1 MADEGLIHRTAP
13 TSPPPQ
19 DHTETASEA
28 GTGSGSEAMRF
39 GLFGGA
45 QAPRTTDGDPARGFR
60 EYIETNVEAERL
72 GFYSTFLVEHH
83 FSGSGQVSAPLDLLS
98 WVAARTTSIRVG
110 TAVLVLPWHDPVLLA
125 ESAATLDLLSDGR
138 LDFGVGK
145 GYRHSEFAG
154 FCMPTDEADARFD
167 ESLAVIL
174 KAWSSDEPFSHE
186 GRFWHY
192 HEIAVEPPTAQK
204 PHPPV
209 WIAAG
214 EPESV
219 RNVAV
224 LGANLLLDQ
233 FASAEAIAERIALFK
248 AECEAR
254 DRAFDPMDVAV
265 ARNLYV
271 ARDADDASAALAR
284 QAGIHDRMIE
294 RSRGPDGSR
303 RSHIMAYADKAG
315 ATEASALFGPPEE
328 IIAGLHE
335 LQAVGVRYVL
345 ISSGDA
351 TRQNMQRFAAE
362 VMPAFPPNS

>member
-1 MADEGLIHRTAP
+1 
-13 TSPPPQ
+13 
-19 DHTETASEA
+19 
-28 GTGSGSEAMRF
+28 MRF
-39 GLFGGA
+39 GLFGSA
-45 QAPRTTDGDPARGFR
+45 QAPRSAGGDPGRGFR
-60 EYIETNVEAERL
+60 EYVETNVEADRL

-83 FSGSGQVSAPLDLLS
+83 FSGFGQVSASLDLLA
-98 WVAARTTSIRVG
+98 WVAARTSAIRVG

-125 ESAATLDLLSDGR
+125 ERAATLDLLSGGR
-138 LDFGVGK
+138 LDLGVGK

-154 FCMPTDEADARFD
+154 FCVPTEEAEARFD

-192 HEIAVEPPTAQK
+192 HEIVVEPPTAQK

-214 EPESV
+214 RPESV
-219 RNVAV
+219 RNVAA

-233 FASAEAIAERIALFK
+233 FASTEAIGERIALFE

-254 DRAFDPMDVAV
+254 DRAFDPMEVAV

-284 QAGIHDRMIE
+284 QASIHDRMIE

-315 ATEASALFGPPEE
+315 ATEAHALFGPPEE
-328 IIAGLHE
+328 IVAGLQALH
-335 LQAVGVRYVL
+335 AVGVRYVL
-345 ISSGDA
+345 MSGGDA
-351 TRQNMQRFAAE
+351 TRQSMRRFAAE
-362 VMPAFPPNS
+362 VMPALERAFPSRCTTVRPSLHARPF

>member
-1 MADEGLIHRTAP
+1 
-13 TSPPPQ
+13 
-19 DHTETASEA
+19 
-28 GTGSGSEAMRF
+28 MRF

-45 QAPRTTDGDPARGFR
+45 QAPRTTDGDPGRGFR
-60 EYIETNVEAERL
+60 EYVETNVEAERL

-83 FSGSGQVSAPLDLLS
+83 FSGSGQVSSPLDLLS

-125 ESAATLDLLSDGR
+125 ERAATLDLLSDGR

-154 FCMPTDEADARFD
+154 FCMPAQEAEARFD

-192 HEIAVEPPTAQK
+192 HEIVVEPPTAQK
-204 PHPPV
+204 PHPPI

-214 EPESV
+214 KPESV

-233 FASAEAIAERIALFK
+233 FASTEAIGERIALFK

-271 ARDADDASAALAR
+271 AADADDASAALAR
-284 QAGIHDRMIE
+284 QASIHD
-294 RSRGPDGSR
+294 GTR

-315 ATEASALFGPPEE
+315 ATEANVLFGPAQE
-328 IIAGLHE
+328 IIAGLHA

-345 ISSGDA
+345 ISGA
-351 TRQNMQRFAAE
+351 GPTRQSMQRFADE
-362 VMPAFPPNS
+362 VMPAFPQDT

>member
-1 MADEGLIHRTAP
+1 
-13 TSPPPQ
+13 
-19 DHTETASEA
+19 
-28 GTGSGSEAMRF
+28 MRF

-45 QAPRTTDGDPARGFR
+45 QAPRAGDGDPGHGFR
-60 EYIETNVEAERL
+60 EFIETSVEAERL
-72 GFYSTFLVEHH
+72 GFSSTFLVEHH

-125 ESAATLDLLSDGR
+125 ERAATLDLLSGGR

-154 FCMPTDEADARFD
+154 FCVPAEEAEARFD

-174 KAWSSDEPFSHE
+174 KAWRSDERFSHE

-192 HEIAVEPPTAQK
+192 HEIVVEPPTAQK

-214 EPESV
+214 RPESV
-219 RNVAV
+219 RKVAA

-233 FASAEAIAERIALFK
+233 FASIEAIGERIALFK

-271 ARDADDASAALAR
+271 ARDADDASAALAE
-284 QAGIHDRMIE
+284 QARIHNRMIE
-294 RSRGPDGSR
+294 RSRGHDGST
-303 RSHIMAYADKAG
+303 RSHVMAYADEAG
-315 ATEASALFGPPEE
+315 ATEAAALFGPPPE
-328 IIAGLHE
+328 IIAGLRA
-335 LQAVGVRYVL
+335 LQAVGVSYVL
-345 ISSGDA
+345 ISGGEA
-351 TRQNMQRFAAE
+351 RQSMQRFAAD
-362 VMPAFPPNS
+362 VMPAFRTDR

>member
-1 MADEGLIHRTAP
+1 
-13 TSPPPQ
+13 
-19 DHTETASEA
+19 
-28 GTGSGSEAMRF
+28 MRF
-39 GLFGGA
+39 GLFGSA
-45 QAPRTTDGDPARGFR
+45 QAPRAAGGDPGRGFR
-60 EYIETNVEAERL
+60 EYVETNVEADRL

-83 FSGSGQVSAPLDLLS
+83 FSGFGQVSASLDLLC
-98 WVAARTTSIRVG
+98 WVAARTSAIRVG
-110 TAVLVLPWHDPVLLA
+110 TGVLVLPWHDPVLLA
-125 ESAATLDLLSDGR
+125 ERAATLDLLSGGR

-145 GYRHSEFAG
+145 GYRQSEFAG
-154 FCMPTDEADARFD
+154 FCVPTEEAEARFE

-192 HEIAVEPPTAQK
+192 HEIVVEPPTAQK

-214 EPESV
+214 RPESV
-219 RNVAV
+219 RNVAA

-233 FASAEAIAERIALFK
+233 FASTEAVGERIALFK

-271 ARDADDASAALAR
+271 ARDASAALAR

-303 RSHIMAYADKAG
+303 RSHIMAYAEEAG
-315 ATEASALFGPPEE
+315 ATEAHALFGPPEE
-328 IIAGLHE
+328 ILAGLQA

-345 ISSGDA
+345 MSRGDA
-351 TRQNMQRFAAE
+351 TRQSMQRFASE
-362 VMPAFPPNS
+362 VMPTFVQDS

>member
-1 MADEGLIHRTAP
+1 MADQGLTRRTAP

-28 GTGSGSEAMRF
+28 GTGSGREAMRF

-45 QAPRTTDGDPARGFR
+45 QAPRTTDGDPGRGFW
-60 EYIETNVEAERL
+60 EFIETSVEAERL

-98 WVAARTTSIRVG
+98 WVAARTRSIRVG

-125 ESAATLDLLSDGR
+125 ERAATLDLLSGGR

-154 FCMPTDEADARFD
+154 FCVATQEAEARFD

-174 KAWSSDEPFSHE
+174 QAWSSDEPFSHE

-192 HEIAVEPPTAQK
+192 HEIVVEPPTAQK

-214 EPESV
+214 NPESV
-219 RNVAV
+219 RNVAA

-233 FASAEAIAERIALFK
+233 FASTEAIGERIALFK
-248 AECEAR
+248 AECETR

-271 ARDADDASAALAR
+271 ARDADDASAALAQ
-284 QAGIHDRMIE
+284 QARVHNRMIE
-294 RSRGPDGSR
+294 RSRGPDGSK
-303 RSHIMAYADKAG
+303 RSHIMAYANKAG
-315 ATEASALFGPPEE
+315 ATEAHALFGPPPE
-328 IIAGLHE
+328 IIAGLQA

-345 ISSGDA
+345 ISGGEA
-351 TRQNMQRFAAE
+351 RQSMQRFAAE
-362 VMPAFPPNS
+362 VMPAFPKDS

>member
-1 MADEGLIHRTAP
+1 
-13 TSPPPQ
+13 
-19 DHTETASEA
+19 
-28 GTGSGSEAMRF
+28 MRF
-39 GLFGGA
+39 GLLGDA
-45 QAPRTTDGDPARGFR
+45 QAPRTTDADPGRGFR
-60 EYIETNVEAERL
+60 EYLKTSVEAERL

-125 ESAATLDLLSDGR
+125 ERAATLDLLSGGR

-154 FCMPTDEADARFD
+154 FCMPPAEAEARFD
-167 ESLAVIL
+167 ESLAVIR
-174 KAWSSDEPFSHE
+174 KAWRSDEPFSHK

-204 PHPPV
+204 PHPPI

-214 EPESV
+214 NPESV

-233 FASAEAIAERIALFK
+233 FASTEAIGERIALFK
-248 AECEAR
+248 AACEAR

-284 QAGIHDRMIE
+284 QTSIHARMIE
-294 RSRGPDGSR
+294 RSRGSDGSR
-303 RSHIMAYADKAG
+303 RSHIMAYADEAG
-315 ATEASALFGPPEE
+315 ATEAHVLFGPPHE
-328 IIAGLHE
+328 IIAGLQA
-335 LQAVGVRYVL
+335 LQAAGVAYVL
-345 ISSGDA
+345 ISSADA
-351 TRQNMQRFAAE
+351 SRQSLQRFAAE
-362 VMPAFPPNS
+362 VMPAFLQDS

>member
-1 MADEGLIHRTAP
+1 
-13 TSPPPQ
+13 
-19 DHTETASEA
+19 
-28 GTGSGSEAMRF
+28 MRF

-45 QAPRTTDGDPARGFR
+45 EAPRTTDGDPARGFR
-60 EYIETNVEAERL
+60 EYIETMVEAEQL

-98 WVAARTTSIRVG
+98 WVAARTTSIRLG

-125 ESAATLDLLSDGR
+125 ERAATLDLLSGGR

-154 FCMPTDEADARFD
+154 FGMPAEEAQSRFD

-174 KAWSSDEPFSHE
+174 KAWRSDQPFSHK

-192 HEIAVEPPTAQK
+192 HEIVVEPPTAHK

-214 EPESV
+214 NPESV
-219 RNVAV
+219 RNVAA

-233 FASAEAIAERIALFK
+233 FASTEAIGERIALFK

-254 DRAFDPMDVAV
+254 DRAFDSMDVAV

-271 ARDADDASAALAR
+271 ARDANDASAALAR
-284 QAGIHDRMIE
+284 QASVHNRMVE
-294 RSRGPDGSR
+294 RSRGPDGSK

-315 ATEASALFGPPEE
+315 ATEAHALFGPPAE
-328 IIAGLHE
+328 IVAGLQA
-335 LQAVGVRYVL
+335 LRAVGVRYVL
-345 ISSGDA
+345 ISGGKA
-351 TRQNMQRFAAE
+351 RQSMQRLAAE
-362 VMPAFPPNS
+362 VMPVFLNVS

>member
-1 MADEGLIHRTAP
+1 
-13 TSPPPQ
+13 
-19 DHTETASEA
+19 
-28 GTGSGSEAMRF
+28 MRF

-45 QAPRTTDGDPARGFR
+45 QAPRTMDGDPGRGFC

-125 ESAATLDLLSDGR
+125 ERAATLDLLSDGR

-154 FCMPTDEADARFD
+154 FCVPTEEAEARFD

-174 KAWSSDEPFSHE
+174 QAWRSDEPFSHE
-186 GRFWHY
+186 GRFWQY
-192 HEIAVEPPTAQK
+192 HEIVVEPPTAQK

-209 WIAAG
+209 WIAAARR
-214 EPESV
+214 ESV

-233 FASAEAIAERIALFK
+233 FASTEAIGERIGLFK

-254 DRAFDPMDVAV
+254 GRAFDPMDVAV

-271 ARDADDASAALAR
+271 ARDSDDASAALAL
-284 QAGIHDRMIE
+284 QASIHDRMIK

-303 RSHIMAYADKAG
+303 HAHIMAYAEEAG
-315 ATEASALFGPPEE
+315 ATEAHALFGPPHE
-328 IIAGLHE
+328 IIAGLQA

-345 ISSGDA
+345 MSGGEA
-351 TRQNMQRFAAE
+351 TRQSMQRFAAE
-362 VMPAFPPNS
+362 VMPAFLQDS

>member
-1 MADEGLIHRTAP
+1 
-13 TSPPPQ
+13 
-19 DHTETASEA
+19 
-28 GTGSGSEAMRF
+28 MRF

-45 QAPRTTDGDPARGFR
+45 QAPRSPDGDPGRGLF
-60 EYIETNVEAERL
+60 EYIEANVEAEQL

-83 FSGSGQVSAPLDLLS
+83 FSGSGQISAPLDLLS
-98 WVAARTTSIRVG
+98 WVAARTTSIRLG

-125 ESAATLDLLSDGR
+125 ERAATLDLLSGGR

-154 FCMPTDEADARFD
+154 FGVPVDEAEARFD
-167 ESLAVIL
+167 ESLAVVL

-186 GRFWHY
+186 GRFWRY
-192 HEIAVEPPTAQK
+192 HEIVVEPPTAQK

-214 EPESV
+214 KPESV
-219 RNVAV
+219 RQVAA

-233 FASAEAIAERIALFK
+233 FASAEAIGERIALFK

-284 QAGIHDRMIE
+284 QAGIHKRMIE
-294 RSRGPDGSR
+294 RSLGPDGSR
-303 RSHIMAYADKAG
+303 RSHIMAYAEKAG
-315 ATEASALFGPPEE
+315 ATEAHALFGPPHE
-328 IIAGLHE
+328 IIAGLQA
-335 LQAVGVRYVL
+335 LYAVGVRYVL
-345 ISSGDA
+345 ISGGE
-351 TRQNMQRFAAE
+351 TRQSMRRFAAE
-362 VMPAFPPNS
+362 VMPAFLPNR

>member
-1 MADEGLIHRTAP
+1 
-13 TSPPPQ
+13 
-19 DHTETASEA
+19 
-28 GTGSGSEAMRF
+28 MRF

-45 QAPRTTDGDPARGFR
+45 QAPRTTDGDPGRGFR

-72 GFYSTFLVEHH
+72 GLYSTFLVEHH

-125 ESAATLDLLSDGR
+125 ERAATLDLLSGGR

-145 GYRHSEFAG
+145 GYRHSEFDG
-154 FCMPTDEADARFD
+154 FCVPAEDAEARFD

-192 HEIAVEPPTAQK
+192 HEIVVEPPTAQK
-204 PHPPV
+204 PYPPV

-214 EPESV
+214 KPESV
-219 RNVAV
+219 RKVAV

-233 FASAEAIAERIALFK
+233 FASTEAIGELIALFR
-248 AECEAR
+248 AECDAR
-254 DRAFDPMDVAV
+254 GRVFDPMDVAV

-271 ARDADDASAALAR
+271 ARDANDASAALAR
-284 QAGIHDRMIE
+284 QASIHDRMIE
-294 RSRGPDGSR
+294 RSRGPDGAR
-303 RSHIMAYADKAG
+303 RSHIMAYADEAG
-315 ATEASALFGPPEE
+315 ATEAHALFGPPQQ
-328 IIAGLHE
+328 IIAGLQA

-345 ISSGDA
+345 ISGDDA
-351 TRQNMQRFAAE
+351 TRQSMQRFAAE
-362 VMPAFPPNS
+362 VMPAFLRDS

>member
-1 MADEGLIHRTAP
+1 
-13 TSPPPQ
+13 
-19 DHTETASEA
+19 
-28 GTGSGSEAMRF
+28 MRF
-39 GLFGGA
+39 GLFGSA
-45 QAPRTTDGDPARGFR
+45 QAPRSAGDPAGGFR
-60 EYIETNVEAERL
+60 EYIETNVEADRL
-72 GFYSTFLVEHH
+72 GFYATFLVEHH
-83 FSGSGQVSAPLDLLS
+83 FSGFGQVSAPLDLLS
-98 WVAARTTSIRVG
+98 WVAARTASIRLG

-125 ESAATLDLLSDGR
+125 ERAATLDLLSGGR
-138 LDFGVGK
+138 LDLGVGK

-154 FCMPTDEADARFD
+154 FGVPTEEAEMRFE

-192 HEIAVEPPTAQK
+192 HEIVVEPPTAQK

-214 EPESV
+214 RPESV
-219 RNVAV
+219 RNVAA

-233 FASAEAIAERIALFK
+233 FASIEAIGERIALFK
-248 AECEAR
+248 AECVAR

-271 ARDADDASAALAR
+271 ARDADDATAALAR
-284 QAGIHDRMIE
+284 QASIHDRMID

-315 ATEASALFGPPEE
+315 ATEAHALFGPPEE
-328 IIAGLHE
+328 IIAGLEALH
-335 LQAVGVRYVL
+335 AVGVRYL
-345 ISSGDA
+345 LMSCGDR
-351 TRQNMQRFAAE
+351 TRQSMQRFAAE
-362 VMPAFPPNS
+362 VMPAFVADG

>member
-1 MADEGLIHRTAP
+1 
-13 TSPPPQ
+13 
-19 DHTETASEA
+19 
-28 GTGSGSEAMRF
+28 MRF

-45 QAPRTTDGDPARGFR
+45 SAPRTTADEPGRGFW
-60 EYIETNVEAERL
+60 EYIETSVEAERL
-72 GFYSTFLVEHH
+72 GFHSTFLVEHH

-98 WVAARTTSIRVG
+98 WVAARTTSIRLG

-125 ESAATLDLLSDGR
+125 ERAGTLDLLSDGR

-154 FCMPTDEADARFD
+154 FCVPPEEAEARFE

-174 KAWSSDEPFSHE
+174 KAWSSDQPFSHE

-192 HEIAVEPPTAQK
+192 HEIVVEPPTAQK

-209 WIAAG
+209 WIAASD
-214 EPESV
+214 PESV

-233 FASAEAIAERIALFK
+233 FASAEAIGERIALFK
-248 AECEAR
+248 TECEAR

-271 ARDADDASAALAR
+271 ARDADDARAARAR
-284 QAGIHDRMIE
+284 QASIHDRMIE

-303 RSHIMAYADKAG
+303 RSHIMAYANKAG
-315 ATEASALFGPPEE
+315 ATEAHVLFGPPPE
-328 IIAGLHE
+328 IIAGLQA
-335 LQAVGVRYVL
+335 LQEVGVRYVL
-345 ISSGDA
+345 ISGPDA
-351 TRQNMQRFAAE
+351 TRQSMQRFAAE
-362 VMPAFPPNS
+362 VMPVFRQDS